1 MAICANQGRM
11 YMGTARQYME
21 KQKGCQSC
29 HSMQAGR
36 TVRTLEK
43 GICDRQNEK
52 KENCQCGHS
61 ECSESSKCAKKSLCY
76 CEDGCQPESMCMD
89 LPLAMAYMNPQPYTG
104 LVDCDM
110 ALSRGSAFNN
120 LYDPWNPGKY
130 C

>member
-21 KQKGCQSC
+21 KQTCCPSC
-29 HSMQAGR
+29 CSMQAGR
-36 TVRTLEK
+36 MVRALEN
-43 GICDRQNEK
+43 GSCERQNNK
-52 KENCQCGHS
+52 NDNCQQ
-61 ECSESSKCAKKSLCY
+61 ERSLCY
-76 CEDGCQPESMCMD
+76 REDGCQPESMCID
-89 LPLAMAYMNPQPYTG
+89 LPLAMAYMNPQPYTP